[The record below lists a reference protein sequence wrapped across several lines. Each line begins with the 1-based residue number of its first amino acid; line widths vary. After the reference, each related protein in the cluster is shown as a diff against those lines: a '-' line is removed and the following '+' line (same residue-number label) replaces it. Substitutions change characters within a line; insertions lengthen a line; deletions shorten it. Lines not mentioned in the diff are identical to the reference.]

1 MARFGPFEFAAARRQ
16 VTRDGRD
23 VHLTPKAF
31 DLLGVLIEAAPRV
44 VPKAELHK
52 RLWPTSFVS
61 DATLV
66 GLVKELHRALD
77 DHDSDAPIIRT
88 AQRVGYAFSRALTV
102 AQSPASS
109 IWRWIL
115 VDERRVSLNE
125 GENTI
130 GRDPSSTVWID
141 FARVSRHHA
150 RITVSGTRAV
160 LEDVGSKNGT
170 TVGAEP
176 LVGARD
182 LRDGDR
188 LAFGGV
194 EATYRT
200 SQSGLPTVT
209 EEWSRGASLGA

>member
-1 MARFGPFEFAAARRQ
+1 M
-16 VTRDGRD
+16 
-23 VHLTPKAF
+23 
-31 DLLGVLIEAAPRV
+31 
-44 VPKAELHK
+44 
-52 RLWPTSFVS
+52 
-61 DATLV
+61 
-66 GLVKELHRALD
+66 KELRRALD
-77 DHDSDAPIIRT
+77 DHDPSAPVIRT
-88 AQRVGYAFSRALTV
+88 VQRVGYAFSRALAV
-102 AQSPASS
+102 AQSPAASV
-109 IWRWIL
+109 WRWIL

-150 RITVSGTRAV
+150 RIIVSGTRAV
-160 LEDVGSKNGT
+160 LEDAGSKNGT

-176 LVGARD
+176 LVGARH

-200 SQSGLPTVT
+200 SQAGLPTVT
-209 EEWSRGASLGA
+209 EEWSSGASLGV

>member
-1 MARFGPFEFAAARRQ
+1 MARFGPFEFDAARRQ

-66 GLVKELHRALD
+66 GLVKELRRALD
-77 DHDSDAPIIRT
+77 DHDPGAPIIRT

-109 IWRWIL
+109 VWRWIL
-115 VDERRVSLNE
+115 VDERRVSLSE

-141 FARVSRHHA
+141 FARVSRQHA

-170 TVGAEP
+170 TVGAAP
-176 LVGARD
+176 LAGPRD

-209 EEWSRGASLGA
+209 EEWPRGASLGA